1 MIFFFFNLQYF
12 LRIVS
17 SLYKYLL
24 KVLFFICASTNRSS
38 LAKWNDFVW
47 DGAQQQIDCGIN
59 SVSRHCG
66 GGGGQGGGGG
76 RGGGGGGQR
85 R

>member
-1 MIFFFFNLQYF
+1 MPEQINHRWQNGMI
-12 LRIVS
+12 
-17 SLYKYLL
+17 
-24 KVLFFICASTNRSS
+24 LF
-38 LAKWNDFVW
+38 W